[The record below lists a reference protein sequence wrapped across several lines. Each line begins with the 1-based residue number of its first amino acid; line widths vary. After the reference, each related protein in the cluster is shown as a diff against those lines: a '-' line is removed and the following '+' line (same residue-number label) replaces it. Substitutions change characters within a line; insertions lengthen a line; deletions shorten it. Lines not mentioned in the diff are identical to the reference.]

1 MPARIGAR
9 RMEAAHT
16 RLKGGGGRPPYPAPT
31 GFRWVPAV
39 WDAQPALLKGQ
50 TGFILMPAT

>member
-1 MPARIGAR
+1 MLTLSLNLGEVTHARN
-9 RMEAAHT
+9 
-16 RLKGGGGRPPYPAPT
+16 KGGGGPPYPPPA

-39 WDAQPALLKGQ
+39 WDTRPALLKGQ

>member
-1 MPARIGAR
+1 MLVGVGRPGNVGK
-9 RMEAAHT
+9 HT
-16 RLKGGGGRPPYPAPT
+16 PFKGGGGPPYPPPA

-39 WDAQPALLKGQ
+39 WDTRPALLKGQ

>member
-1 MPARIGAR
+1 MALSLGLGLGLTPS
-9 RMEAAHT
+9 
-16 RLKGGGGRPPYPAPT
+16 KGGGVQPPYPAPT

-39 WDAQPALLKGQ
+39 WDTQPALLKGQ